1 MAHQALIGQPAPHL
15 TLPNYTGEPYSL
27 KPGENDV
34 TTAIFFYPRS
44 GTWGCTKQAC
54 QFRDAIAERPEFQ
67 SDKVQVIGISPD
79 PVWRQKLFVEKQN
92 LTYPVLSDEKG
103 EARRAYHVGRGLW
116 GLADLRVTFVIDSK
130 GIIRYGFPCMF
141 CLCSTMIGPANRDAL
156 DTTSINYASHCKFV
170 SRVLETLRKEGDKT
184 AQISEPVRDE
194 DASYAGTKGSTQ

>member
-79 PVWRQKLFVEKQN
+79 PVWKQKLFVEKQN

-116 GLADLRVTFVIDSK
+116 GLADLRVTFVIDNK
-130 GIIRYGFPCMF
+130 GII
-141 CLCSTMIGPANRDAL
+141 RDAL
-156 DTTSINYASHCKFV
+156 DTSSINYASHCKFV

-194 DASYAGTKGSTQ
+194 GASYAGTKGSTL

>member
-79 PVWRQKLFVEKQN
+79 PV
-92 LTYPVLSDEKG
+92 DEKG

-130 GIIRYGFPCMF
+130 GII
-141 CLCSTMIGPANRDAL
+141 RDAL

-194 DASYAGTKGSTQ
+194 GAS

>member
-27 KPGENDV
+27 KPGENDI

-79 PVWRQKLFVEKQN
+79 PV
-92 LTYPVLSDEKG
+92 DEKG

-130 GIIRYGFPCMF
+130 GII
-141 CLCSTMIGPANRDAL
+141 RDAL

-194 DASYAGTKGSTQ
+194 GASYAGTKGSTL